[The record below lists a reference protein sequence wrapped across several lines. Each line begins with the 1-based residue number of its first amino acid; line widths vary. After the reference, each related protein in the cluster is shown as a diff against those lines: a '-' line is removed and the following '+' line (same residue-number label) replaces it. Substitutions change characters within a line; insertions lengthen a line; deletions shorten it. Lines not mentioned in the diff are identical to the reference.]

1 MARIE
6 PFEEYTKQ
14 YEDWFIK
21 NRFIYESELKAIREQ
36 LPEAK
41 WGVEIGVGTGQFG
54 APLGIKIGIEPSRKM
69 GEIAR
74 QRGIWVIEAIAE
86 NLPLKDTFFDFAL
99 MVTTVC
105 FLDDIMA
112 AFKEIHRILKEK
124 GSFLIGFIDRDSPL
138 GKLYLKRKEKS
149 VFYNVAT
156 FYSVDEV
163 VFYLRQAGFKEFNFS
178 QTIFSNSTEIKKVER
193 IREGYGE
200 GSFVVI
206 KAIKLNS

>member
-6 PFEEYTKQ
+6 PFEKYTKQ
-14 YEDWFIK
+14 YEDWYTE
-21 NRFIYESELKAIREQ
+21 NRFIYESELKAIREL

-41 WGVEIGVGTGQFG
+41 RGVEIGIGTGRFG
-54 APLGIKIGIEPSRKM
+54 APLGIKVGIEPCRKM

-74 QRGIWVIEAIAE
+74 QRGVCVIEAVAE
-86 NLPLKDTFFDFAL
+86 NLPLKDSLFDFVL

-105 FLDDIMA
+105 FLDDIEA
-112 AFKEIHRILKEK
+112 SFKETYSILKEK

-138 GKLYLKRKEKS
+138 GKLYQKRKAKS
-149 VFYNVAT
+149 VFYKIAT
-156 FYSVDEV
+156 FYSVDEIL
-163 VFYLRQAGFKEFNFS
+163 FYLRQAGFREFNFR
-178 QTIFSNSTEIKKVER
+178 QTIFSNLTEIKKIER

-206 KAIKLNS
+206 KAIK